1 MNERNSTGS
10 GLEIALEGYARLVTE
25 QNLQTNQKIELLTE
39 NIQTLVK
46 TSIQSEER
54 HKQNDERN
62 ERVEGNQRAQG
73 QKIDGISDTVISMN
87 KDLERNAD
95 RWAALY
101 KILSGILTTIIGAA
115 IVAAYVVNS

>member
-1 MNERNSTGS
+1 MSEKNKQES

-39 NIQTLVK
+39 SVQILVK

-54 HKQNDERN
+54 HKQYDDRFERIEDN
-62 ERVEGNQRAQG
+62 QKQGGAERKELTEHALIMG
-73 QKIDGISDTVISMN
+73 

-101 KILSGILTTIIGAA
+101 KVLSGVMTTIIGAA
-115 IVAAYVVNS
+115 IVAAYVTSK